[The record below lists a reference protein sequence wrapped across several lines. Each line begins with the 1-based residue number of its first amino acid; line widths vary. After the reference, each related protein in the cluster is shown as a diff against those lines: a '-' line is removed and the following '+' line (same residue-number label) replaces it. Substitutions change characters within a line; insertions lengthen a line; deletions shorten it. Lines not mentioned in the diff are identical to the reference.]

1 MAPSRSHRLQRA
13 ALERSWHV
21 FVDADAK
28 AADAASSEHGAVDVR
43 DEVRASWARSA
54 QRLDPAIDHAP
65 FAEDAPERWRQGRLA
80 RAFSHI
86 ADDLAQA
93 AVDGDLI
100 AAVTDAEGT
109 IVWTAGGRTMRLRA
123 EGVGFV
129 PGGRWDE
136 ASVGTNALAL
146 ALRSGTPSTVWSA
159 EHFAPIVHDWVCYSA
174 PIQHPSTGEVLGVLD
189 LSTTWNRPTPLA
201 LPTVRTMARM
211 MGLALQS
218 EDEGRGMGPSPRRVA
233 IPSLSLRTLGD
244 SSVVLDGALL
254 TVPPRAVE
262 LLAILAMEPAGLTL
276 EELHDR
282 LHGEHPV
289 AAASTKSDLSHLRRA
304 VGEVVANRPYRLA
317 GAVWADHVE
326 VLDAVGA
333 GDVRRAIELYRGPML
348 PRSTSPA
355 IEERRRMVEVAVR
368 DVALAHGDVDDL
380 VRLSAT
386 LRDDPYVQEVAL
398 DRLPVGDPRR
408 ALVAGRADWLD

>member
-1 MAPSRSHRLQRA
+1 
-13 ALERSWHV
+13 
-21 FVDADAK
+21 
-28 AADAASSEHGAVDVR
+28 VR

-65 FAEDAPERWRQGRLA
+65 FVEDAPERWRQGRLA

-93 AVDGDLI
+93 AVDGDLV

-123 EGVGFV
+123 EAVGFI

-189 LSTTWNRPTPLA
+189 LSTTWNRTTPLA

-211 MGLALQS
+211 MGLAFQS
-218 EDEGRGMGPSPRRVA
+218 DEEGSGTAVGLGTAS
-233 IPSLSLRTLGD
+233 SLALRTLGEA
-244 SSVVLDGALL
+244 SVVLDGAPLA
-254 TVPPRAVE
+254 VPPRAVE

-282 LHGEHPV
+282 LHGERPV
-289 AAASTKSDLSHLRRA
+289 STGSTKSDLSHLRRA
-304 VGEVVANRPYRLA
+304 VGEVVVNRPYRLT

-333 GDVRRAIELYRGPML
+333 GDVRRAIDLYRGPML
-348 PRSTSPA
+348 ARSTSPA
-355 IEERRRMVEVAVR
+355 IEERRRIVEVAVR
-368 DVALAHGDVDDL
+368 DVAVAHGDADDL
-380 VRLSAT
+380 VRLSAA
-386 LRDDPYVQEVAL
+386 LRDDPFVQEVAL
-398 DRLPVGDPRR
+398 SRLPVGDPRR